1 MRVLCLTNVTG
12 SSQALTLPI
21 EDSDLDGDRWIDL
34 LSDFAISLA
43 EGKFAHHSGALS
55 GHVAEGAIR

>member
-21 EDSDLDGDRWIDL
+21 EDSDLDGNRWIDL
-34 LSDFAISLA
+34 LSDFAISPA
-43 EGKFAHHSGALS
+43 EGKLHITLAPYQVMWLRA
-55 GHVAEGAIR
+55 R